1 MLSMVATAA
10 MKPVLIWS
18 DSAENSSDPV
28 MKVSTSF
35 FEKCDSPSSI
45 ERETSSAI
53 ITFSSRSACVCRT

>member
-1 MLSMVATAA
+1 

-28 MKVSTSF
+28 MNVSTSF